1 MNKLRDRLHTG
12 MGVISMGGVL
22 AASLGGALI
31 DRALHP
37 ADSYRDIRKCRAA
50 TRSPASESSIQP
62 YSNHNSLT
70 EDFGIGEFLNPRP
83 DIEPDGIDDMT
94 QTTQG

>member
-1 MNKLRDRLHTG
+1 MNKLRDRLYTG

-37 ADSYRDIRKCRAA
+37 VDTYRDIRKCRAA
-50 TRSPASESSIQP
+50 TRSRASERSIGPSLRP
-62 YSNHNSLT
+62 YDNHNFV
-70 EDFGIGEFLNPRP
+70 D
-83 DIEPDGIDDMT
+83 
-94 QTTQG
+94 